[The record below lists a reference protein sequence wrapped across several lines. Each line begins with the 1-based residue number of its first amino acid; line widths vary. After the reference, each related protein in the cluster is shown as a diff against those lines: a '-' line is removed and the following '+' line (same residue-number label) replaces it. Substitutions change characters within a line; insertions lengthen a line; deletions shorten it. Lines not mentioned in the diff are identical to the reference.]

1 MDFYLPCNSKLL
13 TSNKSMGKDGKN
25 ENILDIWKNVDK
37 CFLPLIRVTGLSIF
51 QISYKAFKSD
61 LVGVFYF

>member
-1 MDFYLPCNSKLL
+1 
-13 TSNKSMGKDGKN
+13 MGKDGKN

-37 CFLPLIRVTGLSIF
+37 CFLPLIRVIGLSIF